1 MGDRERSRRE
11 AKEQGAALRRYGDI
25 VLAIAVV
32 AVVAMMIL
40 PLPTPLLD
48 VLLATNISLAVL
60 LLLVTLY
67 VPDALRIAAF
77 PTILLVT
84 TLFRLGL
91 NVSTTRLILGQ
102 AYAGEVVGA
111 FGDFVVSGNVAV
123 GAVIFLVLTVIQFV
137 VIAKGAERVA
147 EVAARFTLDALPGK
161 QMSVDADLRAGL
173 ITADEARARRAALQR
188 ESQFYG
194 AMDGAMKF
202 VKGDA
207 IAGIVIT
214 LVNIVAGL
222 AIGTLQLGMSAGDA
236 VSTFATLTVGDGL
249 VSQIPALLLS
259 TAAGFVVTR
268 VAAEDPGTHLGA
280 DIGAQIVG
288 QPKAFLILSALLL
301 GLALV
306 PGLPFGP
313 FVLLAL
319 FTGLGGWRLRRR
331 ERRAGAAA
339 GRETAAAA
347 EGPAPVAPV
356 CLELSAG
363 LEPLARPG
371 TAAGDAL
378 RAALAAARDAAASA
392 TGVPIPAVDVRAAP
406 ERSDDSYRIRL
417 YDVPFGTG
425 RLPPDRVLALG
436 SAAARGAIGE
446 AVEPT
451 VIDWSG
457 RAAAWIPR
465 ERAAAAHAAGCATL
479 EPPEVLG
486 EHLRVV
492 LVRHAAQLL
501 GHQEVQDLLDRL
513 EETAPALVRA
523 VTPKPL
529 PLERL
534 VALLKI
540 LVEERISIR
549 DLRRVLES
557 AVQHG
562 AEKDPY
568 LLAERVRADLKRTI
582 TTALTGGEPRIRVLL
597 VAPEVE
603 DVLRDAIRDLGD
615 GPRMVI
621 DPDTA
626 DAVVRSAREAAAA
639 WPPDDGPPVVLTQP
653 EIRRH
658 LWRLLD
664 LDLPDVRVVSYR
676 ELDPA
681 VRIEPA
687 GQIGVGHPV
696 PVPADPP

>member
-1 MGDRERSRRE
+1 MGERNRAPKAE
-11 AKEQGAALRRYGDI
+11 GAALRRYGDI
-25 VLAIAVV
+25 VLAVAVV
-32 AVVAMMIL
+32 AVVGMMIL

-48 VLLATNISLAVL
+48 VLLATNISLSIL

-111 FGDFVVSGNVAV
+111 FGDFVVGGNVAV

-173 ITADEARARRAALQR
+173 VTADEARARRAALQR

-222 AIGTLQLGMSAGDA
+222 AIGTLQLGLTAGDA
-236 VSTFATLTVGDGL
+236 LSTFATLTVGDGL

-280 DIGAQIVG
+280 DIGAQIAG

-319 FTGLGGWRLRRR
+319 FTGLAGWRLRLR
-331 ERRAGAAA
+331 ERRKGAAA
-339 GRETAAAA
+339 RREADAAG
-347 EGPAPVAPV
+347 EGPRPVAPAA
-356 CLELSAG
+356 LEVSAS
-363 LEPLARPG
+363 LEPLVRAG
-371 TAAGDAL
+371 TPAGEAL
-378 RAALAAARDAAASA
+378 RAALASVRDAATAA
-392 TGVPIPAVDVRAAP
+392 TGVPIPAIELRMAP
-406 ERSDDSYRIRL
+406 EPAAGTYRIRL

-425 RLPPDRVLALG
+425 RLPEDRVLALG
-436 SAAARGAIGE
+436 SSATPEELGPPAEAAELAWTR
-446 AVEPT
+446 
-451 VIDWSG
+451 
-457 RAAAWIPR
+457 RAGAWIPA
-465 ERAAAAHAAGCATL
+465 ERAEAARAAGCTVL
-479 EPPEVLG
+479 EPPEVLR
-486 EHLRVV
+486 EHLRAV

-513 EETAPALVRA
+513 EEAAPALVRA
-523 VTPKPL
+523 ATPKPL

-540 LVEERISIR
+540 LAEEGVSIR

-568 LLAERVRADLKRTI
+568 LLAERVRADLKRAI
-582 TTALTGGEPRIRVLL
+582 TATLTGGEPRIRVLL

-615 GPRMVI
+615 GPRMII

-626 DAVVRSAREAAAA
+626 EAVVRSAREAAAA
-639 WPPDDGPPVVLTQP
+639 WPPDGGPPVVLTQP
-653 EIRRH
+653 ELRRH

-687 GQIGVGHPV
+687 GKIAVGR
-696 PVPADPP
+696 PATDAAAPPPG

>member
-1 MGDRERSRRE
+1 V
-11 AKEQGAALRRYGDI
+11 AI
-25 VLAIAVV
+25 VG
-32 AVVAMMIL
+32 MMIL

-48 VLLATNISLAVL
+48 VLLATNISLSVL

-111 FGDFVVSGNVAV
+111 FGDFVVAGNVAV

-173 ITADEARARRAALQR
+173 VTADEARARRATLQR

-214 LVNIVAGL
+214 LVNVVAGL
-222 AIGTLQLGMSAGDA
+222 AIGTLQLGLTAGDA
-236 VSTFATLTVGDGL
+236 ISTFATLTVGDGL

-301 GLALV
+301 GLAIV

-319 FTGLGGWRLRRR
+319 FTGLAGWRLRLR
-331 ERRAGAAA
+331 ERRKGAAA
-339 GRETAAAA
+339 RSAAAAAA
-347 EGPAPVAPV
+347 EGPLPVAPV
-356 CLELSAG
+356 ALEVSPAR
-363 LEPLARPG
+363 EPLVQAG
-371 TAAGDAL
+371 TSAGDAF
-378 RAALAAARDAAASA
+378 RAALGGVRDAAAGA
-392 TGVPIPAVDVRAAP
+392 TGVPIPAIDVRVASELAAAT
-406 ERSDDSYRIRL
+406 YRIRL
-417 YDVPFGTG
+417 YDVPFGSG
-425 RLPPDRVLALG
+425 SVPDGAVLALG
-436 SAAARGAIGE
+436 PAAAVAALGGTA
-446 AVEPT
+446 ASA
-451 VIDWSG
+451 DLAWSRRPG
-457 RAAAWIPR
+457 AWIPAEQAEPAR
-465 ERAAAAHAAGCATL
+465 AAGCAIL
-479 EPPEVLG
+479 EPSAVLR
-486 EHLRVV
+486 EHLQAV

-523 VTPKPL
+523 TTPKPL

-540 LVEERISIR
+540 LVEEGVSIR

-568 LLAERVRADLKRTI
+568 LLAERVRADLKRSI
-582 TTALTGGEPRIRVLL
+582 TTRLTGGEPRIRVLL

-615 GPRMVI
+615 GPRMII
-621 DPDTA
+621 DPETA
-626 DAVVRSAREAAAA
+626 EAVVRSAREAAAA
-639 WPPDDGPPVVLTQP
+639 WPVDGGPPVVLTQP

-687 GQIGVGHPV
+687 GKIVVGKGAATSA
-696 PVPADPP
+696 PAPPG

>member
-1 MGDRERSRRE
+1 MGDRQRTPAAE
-11 AKEQGAALRRYGDI
+11 GAALRRYGDV

-67 VPDALRIAAF
+67 IPDALRIAAF

-111 FGDFVVSGNVAV
+111 FGDFVVAGNVAV

-222 AIGTLQLGMSAGDA
+222 AIGTLQLDMSAGEA
-236 VSTFATLTVGDGL
+236 VSTYATLTVGDGL

-313 FVLLAL
+313 FVILAL
-319 FTGLGGWRLRRR
+319 FTGLAGWRLRLR
-331 ERRAGAAA
+331 ERRKGPPAA
-339 GRETAAAA
+339 REKAAPA

-356 CLELSAG
+356 ALEVSAS
-363 LEPLARPG
+363 LEPFARGG
-371 TAAGDAL
+371 TPAGDKL
-378 RAALAAARDAAASA
+378 RGSLASARDAAAFA
-392 TGVPIPAVDVRAAP
+392 TGVPIPAVDLRVVPALA
-406 ERSDDSYRIRL
+406 EGTYRILL

-425 RLPPDRVLALG
+425 RLFEDRVLALG
-436 SAAARGAIGE
+436 APAALESLGEAASAAEVA
-446 AVEPT
+446 
-451 VIDWSG
+451 WSR
-457 RAAAWIPR
+457 RAAAWFPR
-465 ERAAAAHAAGCATL
+465 ERAEQARAAGCTTH
-479 EPPEVLG
+479 EPAEVLA

-492 LVRHAAQLL
+492 LTRHAAQLL

-513 EETAPALVRA
+513 EESAPALVRA
-523 VTPKPL
+523 ATPKPL
-529 PLERL
+529 PLDRL

-540 LVEERISIR
+540 LVEEGISIR

-568 LLAERVRADLKRTI
+568 LLAERVRADLKRPI
-582 TTALTGGEPRIRVLL
+582 TAALTGGAPRIRVLL

-615 GPRMVI
+615 GPRMII

-626 DAVVRSAREAAAA
+626 EAVVRSARDAAAA
-639 WPPDDGPPVVLTQP
+639 WPADGGPPVVLTQP

-687 GQIGVGHPV
+687 GKIAVGR
-696 PVPADPP
+696 PAPAPAAPPG

>member
-1 MGDRERSRRE
+1 MGDTERSRRE
-11 AKEQGAALRRYGDI
+11 SKERGAALRRYGDI
-25 VLAIAVV
+25 VLAVAVV

-173 ITADEARARRAALQR
+173 ITADEARTRRAALQR

-222 AIGTLQLGMSAGDA
+222 AIGTLQLGMSAADA

-313 FVLLAL
+313 FVTLAL
-319 FTGLGGWRLRRR
+319 FTGLGGWHLRRR
-331 ERRAGAAA
+331 ERRAGPAA
-339 GRETAAAA
+339 GREAAAV

-356 CLELSAG
+356 SLELPPA

-371 TAAGDAL
+371 TPAGDAL
-378 RAALAAARDAAASA
+378 RATLAAARDAAASA
-392 TGVPIPAVDVRAAP
+392 TGVPIPAVDLRGTPAGT
-406 ERSDDSYRIRL
+406 DDSYRIRL

-425 RLPPDRVLALG
+425 RLPAGRVLVLGPPAALDALG
-436 SAAARGAIGE
+436 ETAERT
-446 AVEPT
+446 AVE
-451 VIDWSG
+451 WSR

-465 ERAAAAHAAGCATL
+465 ERAAEARAAGCATL

-486 EHLRVV
+486 EHLRAV

-523 VTPKPL
+523 ATPKPL

-540 LVEERISIR
+540 LVEEGISIR

-568 LLAERVRADLKRTI
+568 LLAERVRADLKRAI
-582 TTALTGGEPRIRVLL
+582 TAALTGGGPRIRVLL

-626 DAVVRSAREAAAA
+626 EAVVRSAREAAAA

-687 GQIGVGHPV
+687 GKIAVGRAAAA
-696 PVPADPP
+696 PASPP